1 MHILQIPHLALGILF
16 CSRLGVSINL
26 LNSSPS
32 VLGYSQGQEVLVL
45 IYYSLFI
52 LLFKTSVDSH
62 SYCFLCHI
70 PPCIPVPR
78 GIISRSRMC
87 ILSPGEDQAALE
99 VPFPPKHP
107 CFSKPHRHSLLS
119 NLWILVSLAA
129 EKWYSSFILY
139 YSFKAIW
146 SHS

>member
-1 MHILQIPHLALGILF
+1 MFFWNSFGFSIIQIMLAVCEFKKKNSENSGSKSDHKSF
-16 CSRLGVSINL
+16 VQNL

-119 NLWILVSLAA
+119 NL
-129 EKWYSSFILY
+129 
-139 YSFKAIW
+139 
-146 SHS
+146 